1 MVVLRSNLSVWVGA
15 LLVAAP
21 LTAAAPAQGQTIN
34 TAAGWMTAN
43 EWGGPWGNP
52 NNPSVG
58 QTFVVP
64 VNRPAYFASATFYI
78 AYRSGAALSY
88 QMLLY
93 EWNGSGVTG
102 NALVASP
109 ILTTPTTT
117 DPYVIPIRLRMN
129 GVRLLPNTPY
139 IVLLTTTTSG
149 DQGAGLYRVG
159 RVTGNP
165 YPDGQFFINATN
177 SLVSG
182 WNLVHPLGDRDMAFV
197 FVFGPDP
204 VNTQLGLQ
212 SNVGPVRSVLGQRAA
227 ATTFALDHDCPVF
240 DAQGLCV
247 SVGLRNGQIGSYG
260 DSGESA
266 GLLALG
272 YRVTPELRLGG
283 FIDQSLVSNTSAGV
297 ETKNTQPMLGAFA
310 VYQQNPDFTG
320 LTLRGAV
327 AVQEGELRVTRPE
340 LPDAE
345 AGTGK
350 ARISALALG
359 AELAYG
365 ITLDGSWVAQ
375 PYAGLRRS
383 ESSRGGYTETTS
395 DAVAF
400 PISYRSYGQAV
411 TSATAG
417 LRLRGTITPQFGVV
431 LGAGLEHDLDSKT
444 DPYAGTSEVGGL
456 ERFSMSMA
464 QQHNETR
471 AVGSASMRYMIASNR
486 AVSVD
491 AAVRQMP
498 YGSDPSIITMLRYS
512 MGF

>member
-1 MVVLRSNLSVWVGA
+1 VALAASLAVG
-15 LLVAAP
+15 
-21 LTAAAPAQGQTIN
+21 APAQGQTIN
-34 TAAGWMTAN
+34 TATGWNTAP

-52 NNPSVG
+52 DTPSVG

-64 VNRPAYFASATFYI
+64 VNRPAYFANATFHL
-78 AYRSGAALSY
+78 AYRSGGALSY

-93 EWNGSGVTG
+93 QWNGSGITG

-109 ILTTPTTT
+109 VLTTPTTT
-117 DPYVIPIRLRMN
+117 DPYVIPIRLSMN

-139 IVLLTTTTSG
+139 ILLLTTTTSG
-149 DQGAGLYRVG
+149 NQASGLYRVG
-159 RVTGNP
+159 RVTGDR
-165 YPDGQFFINATN
+165 YPDGAFLLNPTN

-182 WNLVHPLGDRDMAFV
+182 WAPPNQGADRDMAFI

-204 VNTQLGLQ
+204 ANTQLGLQ
-212 SNVGPVRSVLGQRAA
+212 STIGPVRSVLGQRAA
-227 ATTFALDHDCPVF
+227 ATTFALDYDCPVF
-240 DAQGLCV
+240 DAQGVCV
-247 SVGLRNGQIGSYG
+247 SVGLRNGQIGGYG

-272 YRVTPELRLGG
+272 YRVTPEFRLGG
-283 FIDQSLVSNTSAGV
+283 FIDQSLVSNTPVGV
-297 ETKNTQPMLGAFA
+297 ETKATQPMLGAFA

-327 AVQEGELRVTRPE
+327 AYQEGELRITRPE

-345 AGTGK
+345 AGTGR
-350 ARISALALG
+350 ARTSALAFG

-365 ITLDGSWVAQ
+365 VALDSSWVAQ

-383 ESSRGGYTETTS
+383 ESTRWGYTETAS

-400 PISYRSYGQAV
+400 PISYRSFGQAV

-417 LRLRGTITPQFGVV
+417 LRLRGAITPQFGVV
-431 LGAGLEHDLDSKT
+431 LGAGLEHDLDSKI
-444 DPYAGTSEVGGL
+444 DAYAGTSEVGGL
-456 ERFSMSMA
+456 ESFSMSVA
-464 QQHNETR
+464 QQHNGTR
-471 AVGSASMRYMIASNR
+471 AVGSAAMRYMIAPNQ

-491 AAVRQMP
+491 TAVRQMP
-498 YGSDPSIITMLRYS
+498 YGNDPAITTMIRYS
-512 MGF
+512 IGF